1 MCNRS
6 LRCRVIISLLVVLM
20 LGFGTLAFNF
30 YDTRDQLRR
39 SIMLIQA
46 HEIGSKL
53 NSHSDFSQLPTHYAG
68 GELSYTLY
76 SADGKLLWY
85 SANLDRPRRLHRG
98 TLQNEIQLIR
108 TTVRSGRGYVINAPV
123 TLTDGAILMV
133 TKEDKLERE
142 LIGNLLYQRTVR
154 SVLLLIPFCLLAVGL
169 LYLLMRWTL
178 HPIQKAAELAEGI
191 GPHDPNRR
199 IPLNKLPDEVLP
211 LARVANAGLD
221 RLAQAYAYEQHIV
234 GDAAHALRT
243 PLAVLGLRL
252 RQCSDQETPNWPAI
266 NREFEQV
273 HKLANQLLSLAH
285 QDRIHASGQSDMDQ
299 TDLARIVREAASTML
314 PLFEVYGRNIE
325 LQLIDDVIVQG
336 NPDLLREA
344 IRNVLE
350 NALYHGAGLV
360 TITQTNDTNTSA
372 VLRIADEGTGV
383 PPESQE
389 AMFVRFRKG
398 RENSAGSGLGLAIV
412 RRTLRNA
419 GGNIRFTC
427 TQPCTLEMQF
437 RIVT

>member
-98 TLQNEIQLIR
+98 SLQNEIQLIR
-108 TTVRSGRGYVINAPV
+108 TTVRSSRGYVINAPV

-211 LARVANAGLD
+211 LARVANAAIKKPPTGLPLTANLS
-221 RLAQAYAYEQHIV
+221 RYTSLPISCCLWLTKTESTS
-234 GDAAHALRT
+234 AAKAT
-243 PLAVLGLRL
+243 AIKP
-252 RQCSDQETPNWPAI
+252 TWPAS
-266 NREFEQV
+266 
-273 HKLANQLLSLAH
+273 HGKLLAPCYPC
-285 QDRIHASGQSDMDQ
+285 SKCM
-299 TDLARIVREAASTML
+299 AAIS
-314 PLFEVYGRNIE
+314 N
-325 LQLIDDVIVQG
+325 
-336 NPDLLREA
+336 
-344 IRNVLE
+344 
-350 NALYHGAGLV
+350 
-360 TITQTNDTNTSA
+360 
-372 VLRIADEGTGV
+372 
-383 PPESQE
+383 
-389 AMFVRFRKG
+389 
-398 RENSAGSGLGLAIV
+398 
-412 RRTLRNA
+412 
-419 GGNIRFTC
+419 C
-427 TQPCTLEMQF
+427 T
-437 RIVT
+437 